1 MTNIL
6 TPGAGILFMKVG
18 IHAQEPLER
27 IVERKSKEIRDTGY
41 ALWGYG
47 GNTCHP
53 TTMVQPFAQ
62 DFARR
67 GQPIHLCME
76 EMNSKHFAEQ
86 QCAAEC
92 SADGVTWETIPNT
105 INVLG
110 SRYAL
115 VIEALHE
122 EHFVLPLEQ
131 TRVPVGPSMGRLGSR
146 YVKGKVDK
154 ACLEILPEAERIN
167 SEEHFEREIG
177 LVATLRAP
185 YAVFLRNFR

>member
-6 TPGAGILFMKVG
+6 TPGAGVLFMKVG
-18 IHAQEPLER
+18 IHAQEPLEQ
-27 IVERKSKEIRDTGY
+27 IVERKAKEIHDTGY

-53 TTMVQPFAQ
+53 TTMVQPFARE
-62 DFARR
+62 FARR

-92 SADGVTWETIPNT
+92 SPDGVTWETIPNT

-122 EHFVLPLEQ
+122 EHFSLPLEQ

-146 YVKGKVDK
+146 YVKGKDRQG
-154 ACLEILPEAERIN
+154 LPRDPA
-167 SEEHFEREIG
+167 
-177 LVATLRAP
+177 
-185 YAVFLRNFR
+185 